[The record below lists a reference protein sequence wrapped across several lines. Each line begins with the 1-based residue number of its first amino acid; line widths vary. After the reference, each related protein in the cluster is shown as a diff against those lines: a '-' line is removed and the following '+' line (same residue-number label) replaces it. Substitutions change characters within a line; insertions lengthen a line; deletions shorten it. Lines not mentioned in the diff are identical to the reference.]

1 MGQPSLPHV
10 TSRNQTAPWA
20 RPANSARR
28 STFQPATTE
37 AGTFAGLWTAQTE
50 WRRRARP
57 LTSVARAAP
66 GAASPTSGC
75 FPLIGCSRASA
86 RVLASAGGARLA
98 KLRSPI
104 CYETLR
110 RLRSFLLMTDHPM
123 FLEYDWTSNTYRSH
137 LCGAGTSVAHSFETL
152 AASRH
157 ALHLIGL
164 RIGDKTDERTWR
176 IEFMEPVAE
185 RADFSRLGGWAK

>member
-1 MGQPSLPHV
+1 
-10 TSRNQTAPWA
+10 
-20 RPANSARR
+20 
-28 STFQPATTE
+28 
-37 AGTFAGLWTAQTE
+37 
-50 WRRRARP
+50 
-57 LTSVARAAP
+57 
-66 GAASPTSGC
+66 
-75 FPLIGCSRASA
+75 
-86 RVLASAGGARLA
+86 
-98 KLRSPI
+98 
-104 CYETLR
+104 
-110 RLRSFLLMTDHPM
+110 M

-185 RADFSRLGGWAK
+185 RDRRRRQKAASGPLWPACGRPGPEAVKRPSFCLWRGSAA

>member
-1 MGQPSLPHV
+1 VRSLPWGRDCGLLFRQKG
-10 TSRNQTAPWA
+10 TS
-20 RPANSARR
+20 
-28 STFQPATTE
+28 E
-37 AGTFAGLWTAQTE
+37 
-50 WRRRARP
+50 
-57 LTSVARAAP
+57 TSFRH
-66 GAASPTSGC
+66 
-75 FPLIGCSRASA
+75 PLIGCSRASFRPLTRFGPFRA
-86 RVLASAGGARLA
+86 AMVASAGGARLA

-137 LCGAGTSVAHSFETL
+137 LCGASTSVAHSFETL

>member
-1 MGQPSLPHV
+1 M
-10 TSRNQTAPWA
+10 
-20 RPANSARR
+20 
-28 STFQPATTE
+28 
-37 AGTFAGLWTAQTE
+37 
-50 WRRRARP
+50 
-57 LTSVARAAP
+57 
-66 GAASPTSGC
+66 
-75 FPLIGCSRASA
+75 
-86 RVLASAGGARLA
+86 
-98 KLRSPI
+98 
-104 CYETLR
+104 
-110 RLRSFLLMTDHPM
+110 MTDHPM

-185 RADFSRLGGWAK
+185 RDRR

>member
-1 MGQPSLPHV
+1 MIE
-10 TSRNQTAPWA
+10 TAPTSKRVSQSIHA
-20 RPANSARR
+20 TRP
-28 STFQPATTE
+28 PTT
-37 AGTFAGLWTAQTE
+37 
-50 WRRRARP
+50 
-57 LTSVARAAP
+57 
-66 GAASPTSGC
+66 
-75 FPLIGCSRASA
+75 
-86 RVLASAGGARLA
+86 
-98 KLRSPI
+98 
-104 CYETLR
+104 
-110 RLRSFLLMTDHPM
+110 PM

-185 RADFSRLGGWAK
+185 RADFSRLGGWVK

>member
-1 MGQPSLPHV
+1 M
-10 TSRNQTAPWA
+10 
-20 RPANSARR
+20 
-28 STFQPATTE
+28 
-37 AGTFAGLWTAQTE
+37 
-50 WRRRARP
+50 
-57 LTSVARAAP
+57 
-66 GAASPTSGC
+66 
-75 FPLIGCSRASA
+75 I
-86 RVLASAGGARLA
+86 ASAGGARLA

-137 LCGAGTSVAHSFETL
+137 LCGASTSVAHSFETL

-164 RIGDKTDERTWR
+164 RIGDKIDERTWR
-176 IEFMEPVAE
+176 IEFMEPVAQP
-185 RADFSRLGGWAK
+185 ADFSRLGGWAK

>member
-1 MGQPSLPHV
+1 MRRL
-10 TSRNQTAPWA
+10 TAPA
-20 RPANSARR
+20 EGQGSSIFRPDALVR
-28 STFQPATTE
+28 SGRGDHGWPT
-37 AGTFAGLWTAQTE
+37 AGELERGGEGPDRCGECGRGGEHF
-50 WRRRARP
+50 R
-57 LTSVARAAP
+57 S
-66 GAASPTSGC
+66 GAAKWSEPKS
-75 FPLIGCSRASA
+75 SQVYSEDR
-86 RVLASAGGARLA
+86 RASAGGARLA

-123 FLEYDWTSNTYRSH
+123 FLEYDCTSNTYRSH

>member
-1 MGQPSLPHV
+1 
-10 TSRNQTAPWA
+10 
-20 RPANSARR
+20 
-28 STFQPATTE
+28 
-37 AGTFAGLWTAQTE
+37 
-50 WRRRARP
+50 
-57 LTSVARAAP
+57 
-66 GAASPTSGC
+66 
-75 FPLIGCSRASA
+75 
-86 RVLASAGGARLA
+86 
-98 KLRSPI
+98 
-104 CYETLR
+104 
-110 RLRSFLLMTDHPM
+110 MTDHPM

-185 RADFSRLGGWAK
+185 RGSPVKAKGRQRAAVARLRPARPGGLRAALILPVARERRLKSLAAAPRSDLPSWAPASRW

>member
-1 MGQPSLPHV
+1 M
-10 TSRNQTAPWA
+10 A
-20 RPANSARR
+20 RALDAVRPFSSGDDR
-28 STFQPATTE
+28 
-37 AGTFAGLWTAQTE
+37 LC
-50 WRRRARP
+50 RRRAP
-57 LTSVARAAP
+57 SQ
-66 GAASPTSGC
+66 ASITN
-75 FPLIGCSRASA
+75 L
-86 RVLASAGGARLA
+86 
-98 KLRSPI
+98 LRN
-104 CYETLR
+104 LR

>member
-1 MGQPSLPHV
+1 MECARLSFSHALSRQSQPRRWPSIRRKSPFWKRKCVPTNRPPYRLP
-10 TSRNQTAPWA
+10 TRRKLLQ
-20 RPANSARR
+20 NSCCKPR
-28 STFQPATTE
+28 
-37 AGTFAGLWTAQTE
+37 
-50 WRRRARP
+50 
-57 LTSVARAAP
+57 
-66 GAASPTSGC
+66 
-75 FPLIGCSRASA
+75 I
-86 RVLASAGGARLA
+86 ASAGGARLA
-98 KLRSPI
+98 QLRSPI

-137 LCGAGTSVAHSFETL
+137 LCGASTSVAHSFETL

-176 IEFMEPVAE
+176 IEFIEPVAE

>member
-1 MGQPSLPHV
+1 MHSGGCECNRDFSP
-10 TSRNQTAPWA
+10 TI
-20 RPANSARR
+20 
-28 STFQPATTE
+28 
-37 AGTFAGLWTAQTE
+37 
-50 WRRRARP
+50 RP
-57 LTSVARAAP
+57 LTRFGPFRA
-66 GAASPTSGC
+66 GM
-75 FPLIGCSRASA
+75 I
-86 RVLASAGGARLA
+86 ASAGGARLA

-176 IEFMEPVAE
+176 IEFIEPVAE